1 MDRHGFRKA
10 FTPPRDARAY
20 TDPSRESSV
29 AIRAEDRSAPLP
41 VGIVRRRLWVS
52 ERRRRLHRPPRSEV
66 AHVGLLIRR
75 LAPDVAVEAER
86 PVVGRAIPLRPLLP
100 LLHGNDCAGRT
111 AHGWNACSVSA
122 GRNGRQSGEHRG
134 RGYETMH
141 GFLHFGANGCSAS
154 VMAPAAQSMLARGCD
169 SGRFRVR
176 IFRVFASNWPGP
188 INRTR
193 SAERRKASA
202 VRSRQ
207 ADGRSEFDVGELRA
221 IGA

>member
-1 MDRHGFRKA
+1 M
-10 FTPPRDARAY
+10 PLRDARAC

-52 ERRRRLHRPPRSEV
+52 ERRRRLHGPPRSEV

-100 LLHGNDCAGRT
+100 LLHGNDCAGRM
-111 AHGWNACSVSA
+111 AHGRNACSVSA

-134 RGYETMH
+134 CGYETMH
-141 GFLHFGANGCSAS
+141 GFLHFGAIGCSAS
-154 VMAPAAQSMLARGCD
+154 VMAPPAQSMPARGCD

-188 INRTR
+188 INRTPVGGTQKSFGR
-193 SAERRKASA
+193 HSRRAN
-202 VRSRQ
+202 
-207 ADGRSEFDVGELRA
+207 GRSEFDVGELRA
-221 IGA
+221 ISA